1 MRPGRQP
8 RQPRPPRRQRQRGVA
23 VITALLLTTLAI
35 SIVASLFWQ
44 QQVEVRSMENQRLNL
59 QTRWI
64 LRGALDW
71 ASLVLRQDAIDNREY
86 TALTHVW
93 ATPLAETRL
102 DQYIERERVE
112 GEVFDASLS
121 GSIADATSRYNLSN
135 LSSGGQ
141 IDLAQVDIFARL
153 LSNLQLN
160 PALAKTAANMVA
172 AGAPPA
178 ATGAVD
184 PVTGQELDGPG
195 GKQDDPGAVPG
206 GSSVPGQAGTD
217 AGGGDDAGAGGGAAG
232 GGARLQAVSRE
243 GIGSPI
249 KFLEVEDLLA
259 VKGFTPEIVNKL
271 RPFVTVLPDPTP
283 VNVNTAPPEVLAAV
297 VPGFSLSEA
306 NALVQRRRNVP
317 WRGMQYFI
325 ADIGGKTLT
334 ENSLDV
340 HSNYFIVS
348 SRIRLDRAALNAEA
362 LIKRAP
368 TMGPGSISVV
378 WVRQN

>member
-1 MRPGRQP
+1 MRSGRQL
-8 RQPRPPRRQRQRGVA
+8 RQPRRQRQRGVA

-86 TALTHVW
+86 TALNHVW

-112 GEVFDASLS
+112 GEVFDATLS
-121 GSIADATSRYNLSN
+121 GTISDATSRYNLSN
-135 LSSGGQ
+135 LASGGQ
-141 IDLAQVDIFARL
+141 LDLAQVDIFARL

-160 PALAKTAANMVA
+160 PALAKAAANMVA
-172 AGAPPA
+172 AGAPPL

-184 PVTGQELDGPG
+184 PVTGQEIDGAG
-195 GKQDDPGAVPG
+195 GKQSENDPGAVPD
-206 GSSVPGQAGTD
+206 GSSIPNQEGADAGGDAAGGGD
-217 AGGGDDAGAGGGAAG
+217 AGGGV
-232 GGARLQAVSRE
+232 RLQAVSRE
-243 GIGSPI
+243 GIGTPI
-249 KFLEVEDLLA
+249 KFLEVDDLLA

-297 VPGFSLSEA
+297 VPNFSLSEA
-306 NALVQRRRNVP
+306 SALVQRRRNVP

-325 ADIGGKTLT
+325 ADIGGRTLT
-334 ENSLDV
+334 GNSLDV

-362 LIKRAP
+362 LIKRAA
-368 TMGPGSISVV
+368 TMGPGSITVV